1 MKRMAWMLA
10 ALVAVL
16 TTAACGSS
24 NDTPTC
30 NTASPV
36 YTPAQGTW
44 AMCAPTGAGGTAPSM
59 KNTITVSGC
68 GVTILNDV
76 YATTADCSGTA
87 IRAAAGAGTITFGA
101 AVPNT
106 GFNTAAT
113 PVTAYQLDVLGTI
126 TPTGGSAQA
135 LGMYTLGYVNG
146 TTLYM
151 GDTSGANDGTTAAKR
166 PTVLDGYFPFTKIP

>member
-16 TTAACGSS
+16 TTAACGSTS
-24 NDTPTC
+24 SDAPAC
-30 NTASPV
+30 NTASPI
-36 YTPAQGTW
+36 YTPVQGTW
-44 AMCAPTGAGGTAPSM
+44 AMCAPASLTTSM

-68 GVTILNDV
+68 GVVVANDV
-76 YATTADCSGTA
+76 YPASLDCTGTVV
-87 IRAAAGAGTITFGA
+87 RAAAGTGTITFGT
-101 AVPNT
+101 AVANT

-135 LGMYTLGYVNG
+135 LAMYTLGYVNG

-151 GDTSGANDGTTAAKR
+151 GDTSGANDGTTPAKR
-166 PTVLDGYFPFTKIP
+166 PTILDGYYPFTKIP